1 MADSTF
7 KVTIITPDGTVY
19 ENKDATMLVM
29 DTRGGQMGIM
39 ANHVPLV
46 AALQISALRVKHNSA
61 KDDVIAVNGGF
72 MEFNENAATVVA
84 DSAELPTTID
94 VARAEKAKERSEKW
108 VEEAKQKHNKNEL
121 ARAEVHLR
129 RAINRLNVSQMR

>member
-19 ENKDATMLVM
+19 ENQAATMLIM
-29 DTRGGQMGIM
+29 DTRGGQMGLM

-46 AALQISALRVKHNSA
+46 AALQISALRVKQASA
-61 KDDVIAVNGGF
+61 DDDVIAVNGGF
-72 MEFNENAATVVA
+72 MEFNENTAVVVA

-94 VARAEKAKERSEKW
+94 VARAQLAKERSEKW
-108 VEEAKQKHNKNEL
+108 VQEAKEKHSANEL

-129 RAINRLNVSQMR
+129 RAINRLNVSKMR

>member
-61 KDDVIAVNGGF
+61 KDDVIAVSRSVPC
-72 MEFNENAATVVA
+72 A
-84 DSAELPTTID
+84 SSTTPL
-94 VARAEKAKERSEKW
+94 KT
-108 VEEAKQKHNKNEL
+108 
-121 ARAEVHLR
+121 
-129 RAINRLNVSQMR
+129 M